1 MSTLQVVNHNGVNV
15 ISSVEVSEMVGRD
28 HSDLMKSI
36 RKYAETLH
44 SANLPSEN
52 FFLSS
57 EYLNS
62 RKQKQPCFLLTK
74 KGCDMVANKMTGEKG
89 ILFTAAYVDK
99 FHEMEKVVTQLLP
112 PMTPL
117 RMIHTMTNEMMKQ
130 DERLVSLEE
139 KVNNQLTLDFGQQRM
154 VQNAKNKR
162 VYQLWNNG
170 TINKDILD
178 TVPKVHAAIGRDLKN
193 AFAVNSFRDIRK
205 HEYEEAI
212 NYINAWR
219 ASLV

>member
-1 MSTLQVVNHNGVNV
+1 MSTLQVVKHNGINV
-15 ISSVEVSEMVGRD
+15 ISSVEVAQMVGKR
-28 HSDLMKSI
+28 HSDLLESI
-36 RKYAETLH
+36 KGYIYHL
-44 SANLPSEN
+44 ANGNFRSHD
-52 FFLSS
+52 FFLEST
-57 EYLNS
+57 YLDLQGKE
-62 RKQKQPCFLLTK
+62 RPCFLLTK

-99 FHEMEKVVTQLLP
+99 FYEMEKAVTQQLP

-117 RMIHTMTNEMMKQ
+117 QMINTISTEMMKQ
-130 DERLVSLEE
+130 DERLNSLED
-139 KVNNQLTLDFGQQRM
+139 KVNNQLTLDFGQQRI

-170 TINKDILD
+170 KIDTDIMD

-219 ASLV
+219 PRLV

>member
-1 MSTLQVVNHNGVNV
+1 MSTIQVVSHNGLNV
-15 ISSVEVSEMVGRD
+15 ISSVEIAEMVGKD
-28 HSDLMKSI
+28 HSDLMKSV
-36 RKYAETLH
+36 RKYIETLH

-52 FFLSS
+52 FFLAS
-57 EYLNS
+57 EYQNS
-62 RKQKQPCFLLTK
+62 RNQKQPCFLLSK

-99 FHEMEKVVTQLLP
+99 FYEMEKSITQQLP

-117 RMIHTMTNEMMKQ
+117 QMINTISTEMMKQ
-130 DERLVSLEE
+130 DERLNSLED
-139 KVNNQLTLDFGQQRM
+139 KVNNQLTLDFGQQRC

-170 TINKDILD
+170 KINTDILD
-178 TVPKVHAAIGRDLKN
+178 TVQKVHAAIGRDLKN

-219 ASLV
+219 PSLV

>member
-1 MSTLQVVNHNGVNV
+1 MSNLQVVKHNAVNA
-15 ISSVEVSEMVGRD
+15 ISSVEVAEMVAKD

-36 RKYAETLH
+36 RKYVEILH

-52 FFLSS
+52 FFVSS

-62 RKQKQPCFLLTK
+62 RNQTQPCFLITK
-74 KGCDMVANKMTGEKG
+74 KGCDMIANKMTGEKG
-89 ILFTAAYVDK
+89 ILFTARYVEK
-99 FHEMEKVVTQLLP
+99 FYELEKVVTQQLP

-117 RMIHTMTNEMMKQ
+117 QMIHTMTNEMMKQ
-130 DERLVSLEE
+130 DERLNSLED
-139 KVNNQLTLDFGQQRM
+139 KVNNQLTLDFGQQRI

-162 VYQLWNNG
+162 VYQLWNSG
-170 TINKDILD
+170 KINTDVFD

-219 ASLV
+219 PC

>member
-1 MSTLQVVNHNGVNV
+1 MSTLQVIKHNGINA
-15 ISSVEVSEMVGRD
+15 ISSVEVAEMVGKD

-36 RKYAETLH
+36 RKYVETLH

-52 FFLSS
+52 FFVSS
-57 EYLNS
+57 EYLSS
-62 RKQKQPCFLLTK
+62 RNQAQPCFLITK

-89 ILFTAAYVDK
+89 ILFTATYVEK
-99 FHEMEKVVTQLLP
+99 FHELEKVVTQQLP

-117 RMIHTMTNEMMKQ
+117 QMFHTMTNEMMKQ

-139 KVNNQLTLDFGQQRM
+139 KVNNQLTLDFGQQRC

-170 TINKDILD
+170 KINTDIMEL
-178 TVPKVHAAIGRDLKN
+178 LKK
-193 AFAVNSFRDIRK
+193 FTPL
-205 HEYEEAI
+205 
-212 NYINAWR
+212 
-219 ASLV
+219 LVEI

>member
-1 MSTLQVVNHNGVNV
+1 MGNLQVVNHNGVNV
-15 ISSVEVSEMVGRD
+15 ISSVEVAAMVGRD

-36 RKYAETLH
+36 RKYTETLH
-44 SANLPSEN
+44 SANLPSET
-52 FFLSS
+52 FFLPS
-57 EYLNS
+57 EYQNS
-62 RKQKQPCFLLTK
+62 RNQKQPCFLLTK

-99 FHEMEKVVTQLLP
+99 FHEMEKVVTQQLP
-112 PMTPL
+112 QMTPL
-117 RMIHTMTNEMMKQ
+117 QMIHTMTDEMIKQ
-130 DERLVSLEE
+130 DKRLESLED

-170 TINKDILD
+170 TINQDILD
-178 TVPKVHAAIGRDLKN
+178 TLPKVHAAIGRDLKN

-219 ASLV
+219 PSLV